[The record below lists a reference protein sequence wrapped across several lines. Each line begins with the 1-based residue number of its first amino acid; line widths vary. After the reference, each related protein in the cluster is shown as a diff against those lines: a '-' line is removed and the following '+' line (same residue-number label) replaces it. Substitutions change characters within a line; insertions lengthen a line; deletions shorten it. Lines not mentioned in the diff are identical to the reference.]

1 MLLNHV
7 CLRRIRDPC
16 KRKKM
21 RFDNNNTA
29 LVMCTYNW
37 PEALELI
44 FKSILKQTV
53 LPGEIVIADDGSTE
67 STKKLIEKYQSLFSV
82 PLRHVWHPDTGY
94 TKTIIMNKAIGT
106 IEKDYIIQIDGDVI
120 LHPNFIEDH
129 LSFCK
134 PGCWVRGSR
143 VFLEAKIS
151 KVIQK
156 SGRIKFNLFSGGIE
170 KNRFNTLHFPL
181 LRDIFF
187 SKSVLDSDAR
197 GCNMAYWKADFVKVN
212 GYNQDITGYGAE
224 DSELASRLTNNGIKK
239 RKIKL
244 GAVQYHI
251 YHKAFSRARRD
262 ANTCIQ
268 QEITQSG
275 QRYCLNGLELLLPEG
290 EEC

>member
-1 MLLNHV
+1 M
-7 CLRRIRDPC
+7 
-16 KRKKM
+16 K
-21 RFDNNNTA
+21 FDNNNTA
-29 LVMCTYNW
+29 LVISTYNW

-44 FKSILKQTV
+44 FKSILKQAV

-67 STKKLIEKYQSLFSV
+67 PTKKLIEKYQPLFSV
-82 PLRHVWHPDTGY
+82 PLRHIWHPDTGF
-94 TKTIIMNKAIGT
+94 TKTIILNKAIGT

-129 LSFCK
+129 LAFCK
-134 PGCWVRGSR
+134 PGCWVNGSR
-143 VFLEAKIS
+143 VFLKQGVS
-151 KVIQK
+151 KAIQK
-156 SGRIKFNLFSGGIE
+156 NGKIKFNLFSRGLE
-170 KNRFNTLHFPL
+170 KSHRFNAIRFPL
-181 LRDIFF
+181 LRSLF
-187 SKSVLDSDAR
+187 SKTLLDPIAR

-224 DSELASRLTNNGIKK
+224 DSELASRFTNNGIKK

-268 QEITQSG
+268 EEITQSG

-290 EEC
+290 EE